1 MDRLTTDPQVELLE
15 KMQNQTCTAAKK
27 TRCGLLFPEKQ
38 PDFRESS
45 RINGIMIRFLQ
56 KNKEILLFC
65 FSGKM
70 NKRMKWTGQR

>member
-1 MDRLTTDPQVELLE
+1 MYELTTDPPLELQE
-15 KMQNQTCTAAKK
+15 KMQNQICTAAKK

-56 KNKEILLFC
+56 KNKKIPHFC

-70 NKRMKWTGQR
+70 NKGMKGTGQR